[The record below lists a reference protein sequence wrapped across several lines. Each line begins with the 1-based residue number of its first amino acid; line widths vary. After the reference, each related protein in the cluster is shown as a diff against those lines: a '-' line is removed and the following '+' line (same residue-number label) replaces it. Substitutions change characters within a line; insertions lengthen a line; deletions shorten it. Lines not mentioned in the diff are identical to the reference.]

1 MYKPTKADL
10 AKLKDSKP
18 VPVIAHSHEVIVPVV
33 YSGLVNSFLE
43 KKGIHLPLTHHQ
55 LALMKHD
62 AGVSGYAKG
71 THNVQVAKQ
80 SQKVVVNIHQRK
92 AKGKKA
98 KKGKTTK
105 AFANAI
111 PAAPHNAT
119 QSLFDSLRPNNYELI
134 RPNVRSTYSQPTP
147 LPNYRQEIEEA
158 LKREKETLSHIQTKI
173 NETHS
178 RILDQLQ
185 QRAKVVE
192 DEKEPLHVDPAGVP
206 LRVTDGSF
214 QLDARQQYLLQ
225 LGEAEVRRR
234 ENVAEA
240 NRRRNQPGRSPSPAA
255 ASERLPRDVERVLS
269 PMRERLPPVVEGVLS
284 PVRLRRRAP
293 LED

>member
-55 LALMKHD
+55 LATMKHD

-80 SQKVVVNIHQRK
+80 SQKVIVNIHQRK
-92 AKGKKA
+92 AKGK

-119 QSLFDSLRPNNYELI
+119 QSLFDSLRPNHYELI

-158 LKREKETLSHIQTKI
+158 LKREKESLSHIQTKI

-185 QRAKVVE
+185 QRANVVE
-192 DEKEPLHVDPAGVP
+192 DEKEPLHVDPAAAP
-206 LRVTDGSF
+206 LRVTEGSF
-214 QLDARQQYLLQ
+214 QLDARQQYLIQ
-225 LGEAEVRRR
+225 LGEAEARRR

-240 NRRRNQPGRSPSPAA
+240 NRRRHQPGA
-255 ASERLPRDVERVLS
+255 ASALDI
-269 PMRERLPPVVEGVLS
+269 LPPAIEQVLS
-284 PVRLRRRAP
+284 PVREKRR
-293 LED
+293 ED

>member
-55 LALMKHD
+55 LATMKHD

-80 SQKVVVNIHQRK
+80 SQKVVVHIHQRK
-92 AKGKKA
+92 AKGKK
-98 KKGKTTK
+98 KGKTK

-119 QSLFDSLRPNNYELI
+119 QSLFDSLRPNHYELI

-158 LKREKETLSHIQTKI
+158 LKREKESLSHIQTKI

-178 RILDQLQ
+178 RMLDQLQ
-185 QRAKVVE
+185 QRANVVE
-192 DEKEPLHVDPAGVP
+192 HEREPLHVDPAAIP
-206 LRVTDGSF
+206 LRVTNGSF

-225 LGEAEVRRR
+225 LGEAEARRR

-240 NRRRNQPGRSPSPAA
+240 NRRRNQPGRSQSPAA
-255 ASERLPRDVERVLS
+255 ASALDIPAIEQ
-269 PMRERLPPVVEGVLS
+269 VLS
-284 PVRLRRRAP
+284 PVREKRR
-293 LED
+293 ED

>member
-1 MYKPTKADL
+1 MYKPTKTDL

-55 LALMKHD
+55 LATMKHD

-71 THNVQVAKQ
+71 THNLQVAKQ
-80 SQKVVVNIHQRK
+80 SQKVVVNIHPQRK

-158 LKREKETLSHIQTKI
+158 LKREKESLSHIQTKI

-178 RILDQLQ
+178 RMLDQLQ
-185 QRAKVVE
+185 QRANVVE
-192 DEKEPLHVDPAGVP
+192 DEREPLHVDPAAVP
-206 LRVTDGSF
+206 LRVTNGSF
-214 QLDARQQYLLQ
+214 QLDARQQYLIQ
-225 LGEAEVRRR
+225 LGEAEARRR

-240 NRRRNQPGRSPSPAA
+240 NRRRNQPGQSPAA
-255 ASERLPRDVERVLS
+255 ASALDI
-269 PMRERLPPVVEGVLS
+269 LPPVIEQVLS
-284 PVRLRRRAP
+284 PVKEKRRASI
-293 LED
+293 ED